1 MKSLKKKSF
10 KQRLCLAY
18 STLNTTKRKIENK
31 RKTWLPHFQKKK
43 QVCCCP
49 TNGTRASRLTSE
61 RIALVLYIL
70 TVFAVQPVTYPTTTP
85 TTTTRLS
92 AAVQVSSSCAV
103 AAVAFKPPKKRT
115 EKRRTLFKFNV
126 ALLTIIRTF
135 TFLLICCWLTFC
147 IAQKR
152 KKKKREKKHRNK
164 RLASFSAELGC
175 MELDAAAPGNH
186 VVMRTSL
193 MKDLPA
199 FFSSLLLLNYLV

>member
-49 TNGTRASRLTSE
+49 TNGARASRLTSE

-152 KKKKREKKHRNK
+152 RKKNKKKKNIETNAW
-164 RLASFSAELGC
+164 LLSQQSSAAWSSTLQ
-175 MELDAAAPGNH
+175 LPGI
-186 VVMRTSL
+186 TLSCE
-193 MKDLPA
+193 PA
-199 FFSSLLLLNYLV
+199 LWRISQPSSPPCSS